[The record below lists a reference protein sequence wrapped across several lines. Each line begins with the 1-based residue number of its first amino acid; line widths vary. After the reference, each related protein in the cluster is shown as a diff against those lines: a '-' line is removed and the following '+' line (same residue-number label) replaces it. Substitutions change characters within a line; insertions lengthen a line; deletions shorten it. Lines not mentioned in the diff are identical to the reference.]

1 MKLCFCSICIAFVL
15 LLSTSLQA
23 ETYSWV
29 DDSGTYNFT
38 EDFSRIPPK
47 YQKKV
52 QRRGD
57 NQQQQEVRPQE
68 VAAPQIISRPPEK
81 TDSKTDGTMATDKG
95 LYGGKSYADWRRELD
110 SLEAEL
116 VGIEQN
122 AEQLRKQIYE
132 LKGYPPARVDA
143 LKKEYDENRAQYD
156 QKYKNYLGVVEAVRK
171 AGVVVEFKK

>member
-1 MKLCFCSICIAFVL
+1 MKICICIISVL

-38 EDFSRIPPK
+38 EDYSHVPPK

-57 NQQQQEVRPQE
+57 NELQEARPQE
-68 VAAPQIISRPPEK
+68 IVAPQIISRPPDK
-81 TDSKTDGTMATDKG
+81 TDSKTDGTMAIEKG

-110 SLEAEL
+110 VLEAEL

-122 AEQLRKQIYE
+122 TERLRKQIYD
-132 LKGYPPARVDA
+132 LKGFPPARVEA

-156 QKYKNYLGVVEAVRK
+156 QKYKNYMGVIEAVRK